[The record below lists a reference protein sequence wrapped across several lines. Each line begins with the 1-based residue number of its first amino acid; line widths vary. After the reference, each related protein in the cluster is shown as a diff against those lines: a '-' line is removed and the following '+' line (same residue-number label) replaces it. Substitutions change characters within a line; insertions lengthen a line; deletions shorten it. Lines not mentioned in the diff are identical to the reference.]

1 MLRRRELIK
10 SLGLGSLAAGFPGLM
25 FANTPGDRPGDSPG
39 DDTRLVVV
47 ILRGA
52 MDGMAMLAPYGDG
65 NYAGLRGQLALA
77 SPGMEDGVLKADGLF
92 GIHPALQHTHTLY
105 QQKQALFV
113 HAVASPYRE
122 RSHFDGQDQL
132 ENGSNEGNYRRDGWL
147 NRAIQPMNSRQGS
160 ESAIAISQ
168 NTPLL
173 LRGSEAVTSWAPSS
187 MPDADDDTLIRLE
200 SLYANDPFFAT
211 RLQQALDSRQIAG
224 GMSDSKKRR
233 GNQQKQWEELMRATA
248 RFLSAPNGPRIAV
261 LESGGWD
268 THARQGA
275 ANGSLA
281 GNFSVLDMG
290 ISILQRD
297 LGDTWSKTVVM
308 VVTEFGRTVKVN
320 GTGGTD
326 HGTATAALLVGGAV
340 NGGRIVADWPGL
352 STANLYQGRDLYP
365 TTDIRSVFKGVMAEH
380 MGLQEKFLDQN
391 VFPDA
396 KTVQMIEN
404 LVKA

>member
-1 MLRRRELIK
+1 MLRRRDLLK
-10 SLGLGSLAAGFPGLM
+10 GLGLGSLAAGFPGLM
-25 FANTPGDRPGDSPG
+25 FANTPS
-39 DDTRLVVV
+39 DTRLVVFV
-47 ILRGA
+47 LRGA

-65 NYAGLRGQLALA
+65 NYAGLRGKLALA
-77 SPGMEDGVLKADGLF
+77 APDHEDGLLKADGLF
-92 GIHPALQHTHTLY
+92 GIHPALQHTHALY
-105 QQKQALFV
+105 QQKQALFI

-132 ENGSNEGNYRRDGWL
+132 ESGSSAGNFRRDGWL
-147 NRAIQPMNSRQGS
+147 NRALQPLASQQGS

-173 LRGSEAVTSWAPSS
+173 LRGSQAVTSWAPSS
-187 MPDADDDTLIRLE
+187 MPDAADDTLSRLE

-211 RLQQALDSRQIAG
+211 RLKQALESQQIAG
-224 GMSDSKKRR
+224 NMSGSKKGRR
-233 GNQQKQWEELMRATA
+233 NQQKQLEDLMKATA
-248 RFLSAPNGPRIAV
+248 RFLSTPDGPRIAV

-275 ANGSLA
+275 ASGSLA
-281 GNFSVLDMG
+281 GKFSALDKG
-290 ISILQRD
+290 IAILQRD

-308 VVTEFGRTVKVN
+308 VVTEFGRTAKVN

-352 STANLYQGRDLYP
+352 SAANLYQGRDLYP
-365 TTDIRSVFKGVMAEH
+365 TTDIRSVFKGVLVEH
-380 MGLQEKFLDQN
+380 LQLQEGFLDRS

-396 KTVQMIEN
+396 KPVPVIEN
-404 LVKA
+404 LVNV